1 MYPVGSRRH
10 SSPIEDRWRGRF
22 RCCERDLFV
31 DTTKTL
37 HFLFEAGKTL
47 SQLLIGFFQSNDM
60 VRSLIRTDEHYVTE
74 KKKASG
80 DPPRSSSETLLLFW
94 FEMGS
99 TSFNLA

>member
-1 MYPVGSRRH
+1 
-10 SSPIEDRWRGRF
+10 
-22 RCCERDLFV
+22 
-31 DTTKTL
+31 
-37 HFLFEAGKTL
+37 
-47 SQLLIGFFQSNDM
+47 M
-60 VRSLIRTDEHYVTE
+60 VRSLNRIRTDEECVTK